1 MHHGCSP
8 SCLWKRTLKPW
19 HQFHSHIIH
28 PEPGTET
35 DNYIYTNKTFKI
47 VGMSRLCTYLSWPHS
62 RQSPD
67 LLRYARAE
75 TKEGMN
81 SQVLC
86 LGMRPCTSPSLGM
99 RPCTFSQSGNETMH
113 LSQSGNETM
122 HLFPVWEWDHAPQT
136 NEYLCAWEIAVKHSG
151 NQLLSLGVQQKERT
165 PAKKDHKQHA
175 RVVPHCM
182 CNLRSPAL
190 FPGSGTH
197 RSMGMRLVVLQ
208 YCTWSKVK

>member
-1 MHHGCSP
+1 MFTVLPVKKNFKTMTSV
-8 SCLWKRTLKPW
+8 S
-19 HQFHSHIIH
+19 FHIIH

-62 RQSPD
+62 QQSPD

-99 RPCTFSQSGNETMH
+99 RPCTFF
-113 LSQSGNETM
+113 QSGNETM

-165 PAKKDHKQHA
+165 PANKQHTQVA
-175 RVVPHCM
+175 PQYCM
-182 CNLRSPAL
+182 CNLSSPSL
-190 FPGSGTH
+190 VP
-197 RSMGMRLVVLQ
+197 RLWYTQELGNEASCAPIL
-208 YCTWSKVK
+208 YLE